1 MRPLDRI
8 RIEGFKSIRQLDLKL
23 GPLNVLI
30 GANGAGKSNFISVF
44 KLLNEMAE
52 LRLQR
57 LVGSKADRFLRH
69 GRRVTPMLSVS
80 LDFGKNGYAFSLEPS
95 ENRLV
100 FADERMSFGGQ
111 TNPVSDRFL
120 GAGHAE
126 SRLPGQLAVPHNE
139 GIAGFV
145 VPAVKGWRVY
155 HFHDTSDQAA
165 VKQTGA
171 LNDNASLRPD
181 ASNLAAFLY
190 LLQQAHLPS
199 YQRIRD
205 TIRLVAPFFDD
216 FVLRPDPL
224 SANGQDITLEWREVG
239 SDFPF
244 TAYQLSDGTLRFI
257 CLAAVLLQPNPPAT
271 IIIDE
276 PELGLHPYAIE
287 VLAGLLRS
295 VSLGT
300 QIVVSTQSVPLVNQL
315 DPEHLIVVN
324 HRQGESTFARPD
336 AQGLQAWLEDY
347 SLGELWEKNILGGRP
362 GAPPAVATTSP

>member
-69 GRRVTPMLSVS
+69 GRRVTPKLTVR
-80 LDFGKNGYAFSLEPS
+80 LDFDSNSYSFSLVPS
-95 ENRLV
+95 ENQLV
-100 FADERMSFGGQ
+100 FEEEAIHWLSHDRTLGNGHIESLL
-111 TNPVSDRFL
+111 PAIHPSDSN
-120 GAGHAE
+120 AT
-126 SRLPGQLAVPHNE
+126 
-139 GIAGFV
+139 IAAYV
-145 VPAVKGWRVY
+145 LPAVKGWRVH

-165 VKQTGA
+165 VKQSGP
-171 LNDNASLRPD
+171 LNDNVTLRPD

-190 LLQQAHLPS
+190 LLQQANQPNYL
-199 YQRIRD
+199 RIRD

-224 SANGQDITLEWREVG
+224 SNGQDIMLEWREMG

-257 CLAAVLLQPNPPAT
+257 CLAVLLLQPNPPAT
-271 IIIDE
+271 IVIDE

-295 VSLGT
+295 VSLRT
-300 QIVVSTQSVPLVNQL
+300 QIVASTQSVPLVNQL
-315 DPEHLIVVN
+315 DPEQLIVVN
-324 HRQGESTFARPD
+324 HSQGESTFARPD

-347 SLGELWEKNILGGRP
+347 SLGDLWEKNILGGRP